1 MWPKLGFA
9 PVAERTGRS
18 HTGHT
23 LTIWQREER
32 ALLLSL
38 RPRFAGMVLTDTKT
52 VELRRVRPNVSPGA
66 TALIY
71 ATSPTCALVGI
82 ATVVAVDADKH
93 DEIWQR
99 HGSKTGITR
108 AEYDAYFEGSAE
120 AVAIELHAVRRLPRP
135 VGLPQLRQGRAWFRP
150 PQSFRYLNPE
160 QAASLG
166 VI

>member
-1 MWPKLGFA
+1 MP
-9 PVAERTGRS
+9 P
-18 HTGHT
+18 
-23 LTIWQREER
+23 EER

-38 RPRFAGMVLTDTKT
+38 RPRFAEMMLTGAKT

-66 TALIY
+66 AALIY

-82 ATVVAVDADKH
+82 ATVEAVHADTH

-99 HGSKTGITR
+99 HGADTGITR
-108 AEYDAYFEGSAE
+108 AEYDAYFDGSAE
-120 AVAIELHAVRRLPRP
+120 AVAIEMLAVRRLPRP

-160 QAASLG
+160 QTASLG